1 MHENTAVECL
11 TRVQAWLPTVPVGVY
26 PSAELFAMF
35 PGTPPARHIFGNAL
49 RACGARLC
57 KSRGVRAVVIPESLV
72 AVDVPPAGRPRKPA
86 AARSVAVRLTGEQSA
101 WVAAA
106 SRRQGNTEAAVIRFA
121 LAAAMAADG
130 VR

>member
-1 MHENTAVECL
+1 MHENTAVDCL
-11 TRVQAWLPTVPVGVY
+11 ARVQVWLPTVPVGVY
-26 PSAELFAMF
+26 SSAELFAML
-35 PGTPPARHIFGNAL
+35 PGSPPPRNAFGNAL

-57 KSRGVRAVVIPESLV
+57 KSRGVRSVVIPESLV

-86 AARSVAVRLTGEQSA
+86 AARSVAVQLTGEQSA

-106 SRRQGNTEAAVIRFA
+106 SRRQGNTEASVIRSI
-121 LAAAMAADG
+121 LAAAIAADG

>member
-1 MHENTAVECL
+1 MHENTAVDCL
-11 TRVQAWLPTVPVGVY
+11 ARVQVWLPTVPVGVY
-26 PSAELFAMF
+26 PSAELFAML
-35 PGTPPARHIFGNAL
+35 PGSPPPRNAFGNAL

-57 KSRGVRAVVIPESLV
+57 KSRGVRSVVIPENLV

-86 AARSVAVRLTGEQSA
+86 AAKTISVRLTGEQSA

-106 SRRQGNTEAAVIRFA
+106 SRRQGNTEASVIRFA
-121 LAAAMAADG
+121 LAAAMSADG